1 MTSELRLTVRWC
13 LDVLVV
19 VVWFEVDDLY
29 LGKSALYVRWS
40 NIILL
45 GLANLSVPRF
55 LKR

>member
-29 LGKSALYVRWS
+29 LGKSALYARWS